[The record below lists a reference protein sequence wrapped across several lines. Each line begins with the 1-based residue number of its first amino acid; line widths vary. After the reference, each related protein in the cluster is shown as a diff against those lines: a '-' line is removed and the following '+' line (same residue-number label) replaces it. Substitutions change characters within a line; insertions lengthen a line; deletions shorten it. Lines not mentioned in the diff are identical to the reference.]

1 MSSNI
6 DISKDKASQENK
18 SLYEEESYDKESNIE
33 SINKIKQYILSKK
46 DEPVNLIKF
55 DEAMLKEKNFILTDN
70 AKERLSK
77 LLNYIRLGIPVL
89 LEGPSG
95 TSKTLSVEIAC
106 SILKKKLKR
115 FNLSQETRIQDLLGS
130 YVGDQNSFAGI
141 KIVDGGFI
149 EAFRDGYPLLLD
161 EINLAPKDVLQSI
174 QEALD
179 SKILSIEIPGK
190 LLQEIKAHPDF
201 TLIATQNPNKGLF
214 YGKRK
219 DLGLKFLSRFQVIEF
234 PDLYDELDE
243 IAEGLGIRFG
253 YLKEVCESREE
264 KEENEK
270 KKRIVQDFVNFHKIW
285 SKNKIIE
292 DDVQIFTVREIAA
305 VMKALSDGMDPIET
319 ILIIYGARYIKEKKE
334 KMISILKMKES
345 SFENFKYPIWKIP
358 KNFPDCYPSP
368 SLCEAISSILFSF
381 ENGRH
386 AIITGKSGC
395 GKTKLARWIAKYYE
409 TTKNNY
415 NSDES

>member
-174 QEALD
+174 EEALD

-190 LLQEIKAHPDF
+190 PLQEIKAHPDF

-270 KKRIVQDFVNFHKIW
+270 KKN
-285 SKNKIIE
+285 SKR
-292 DDVQIFTVREIAA
+292 F
-305 VMKALSDGMDPIET
+305 
-319 ILIIYGARYIKEKKE
+319 
-334 KMISILKMKES
+334 
-345 SFENFKYPIWKIP
+345 
-358 KNFPDCYPSP
+358 C
-368 SLCEAISSILFSF
+368 
-381 ENGRH
+381 
-386 AIITGKSGC
+386 
-395 GKTKLARWIAKYYE
+395 
-409 TTKNNY
+409 
-415 NSDES
+415 